1 MKMIEPNS
9 IPELS
14 YFPYVIYAL
23 AFLGLI
29 AVFINKRKVYFA
41 WFVLIILI
49 GIAGMYDFYLWEY
62 DYGHDLNP
70 HAPIQVPGMAYQ
82 PPLFG
87 GKMLLNFYAES
98 YPDWGALF
106 FALPM
111 LLGALAFWFKKSAKQ
126 LVN

>member
-1 MKMIEPNS
+1 M
-9 IPELS
+9 
-14 YFPYVIYAL
+14 

-29 AVFINKRKVYFA
+29 AVFINKRKIYPT
-41 WFVLIILI
+41 WLILVVLI

-87 GKMLLNFYAES
+87 GKILLNFYAES
-98 YPDWGALF
+98 YPSWGAF
-106 FALPM
+106 FFGLPM
-111 LLGALAFWFKKSAKQ
+111 LLSALAFWFKKK
-126 LVN
+126 VT